1 MKNVRDREGI
11 IGIQK
16 NKNGKKKKEKKK
28 KGGILKINPGKTLG
42 DGI

>member
-16 NKNGKKKKEKKK
+16 KEKWKKKKKSRDFKDK
-28 KGGILKINPGKTLG
+28 PW
-42 DGI
+42 

>member
-16 NKNGKKKKEKKK
+16 KEKMEKKK
-28 KGGILKINPGKTLG
+28 KKVGILKINPGKTLG